1 MVKTFDILL
10 DLEKELY
17 SPSSLLFS
25 VSRNDFNTVQLNF
38 VITQDG
44 TPVDLTNKTVE
55 LAVKKPSGLSIY
67 QACEITSAKEGKA
80 KLALNQQAYIEYGIY
95 TAEVYIRDTNQL
107 AVTSPFWYQS
117 RTPIFNDTTEEAI
130 QSSND
135 WSALQEALFA
145 YDLRPKIIE
154 GFPTITPEYIG
165 QMAFDSMNKV
175 TYIASGLT
183 SNAWVTFGAG
193 EGGGGGGNDTMF
205 GDNPLNFTPARIGQM
220 FIDEINENV
229 YIAIGITASDWLQID
244 NEEFVKYAITWGEIL
259 EKPATFAPSAH
270 NHDWAEVENKP
281 IAFTPEIHTHDWVD
295 IQGKPATFEPSEH
308 GHEIIEV
315 LGLQDALDLKADGIH
330 SHDWAEIDNKPLT
343 FAPEAHDHDWT
354 EINGKP
360 LAFVPEVH
368 THAWVDIT
376 DKPATFAPSAH
387 NHDWAEV
394 TNKPLSFTPSIH
406 RHDWAEID
414 GKPLTFV
421 PEVHTHAWVDIT
433 DKPLAFTPEAHNHA
447 ITDVTGLQ
455 DAIDAKA
462 NVGASYLKTETY
474 SKAEV
479 YNKTEI
485 DQLTFGT
492 GEGSAVIVEDNL
504 MSNSPTNALSANQ
517 GRLLEETKA
526 DAIHTHTWVDI
537 TGKPTTFAPDAH
549 THTKAQI
556 TDFAHTHTK
565 AQITDFAH
573 SHDWAEVTG
582 KPLTFAP
589 ETHRHDWLEIDG
601 KPVAFNPEA
610 HNHEIGEITGL
621 QLALDSKAEDIHTHT
636 KAQITD
642 FAHNHTWGEV
652 TDKPLA
658 FVPEVHTHAW
668 VDITDKPLTFEPSAH
683 THDWAEI
690 DGKPLTFAPDVHTHD
705 WAEVTGKPTTFTPSA
720 HNHDWAEIDGKPL
733 TFAPEIHNH
742 EIGEITGLQASL
754 DSKADDADLLTKAN
768 VADVYTKLETY
779 SKTEV
784 DGIVT
789 GITEGGGTVV
799 EDNLI
804 SNSVS
809 SALSANQGRILN
821 ETKADIDHVH
831 DYAPETHN
839 HLIAEVEGL
848 QTELDGKANIIH
860 THAITDVTG
869 LQASLDSKADDA
881 DLLGKADINHNHD
894 ASYAPINHNHDAD
907 YAPINHNHAI
917 AEVTGLQ
924 LALDSKADDADL
936 LGKADSIHRHDWAE
950 IDGKPL
956 AFVPEVHTHAWVDIT
971 DKPLTFAPDAH
982 NHTKADI
989 TDFAHNH
996 TWGEVTDKPLAFV
1009 PEEHTHAWIDITGK
1023 PTTFAPD
1030 AHTHDWAEV
1039 TNKPLSFAPEAH
1051 NHAITDVTGLQLAL
1065 DSKAEDAHTHLW
1077 ADITDKP
1084 TTFTP
1089 EAHSHNWGEIQQK
1102 PTTFTPSAHS
1112 HNWGEIQQKPT
1123 TFTPSAHSHVISEVT
1138 GLQASLDSKAEDV
1151 HTHTKADITDF
1162 AHTHDWAEVTGKPVA
1177 YPAIAHM
1184 HEVADVNGLQT
1195 ALDGKADDSDLT
1207 AKANKPIQSASV
1219 PALPTI
1225 DPRYTGDMVIDTAQK
1240 RAFIAN
1246 GGTVADWERIAP
1258 TTYVDTADNYI
1269 INTLMGGLK
1278 LWSGTQAQ
1286 YDAIVTK
1293 NPTTLYFITG

>member
-17 SPSSLLFS
+17 SPSSLLFT
-25 VSRNDFNTVQLNF
+25 VSRNDFNSIQLNF

-95 TAEVYIRDTNQL
+95 TAEVYIRDANQL
-107 AVTSPFWYQS
+107 AVTNPFWYQS

-165 QMAFDSMNKV
+165 QMAFDKLNKI
-175 TYIASGLT
+175 TYIASDLT
-183 SNAWVTFGAG
+183 SNSWVTFGTG
-193 EGGGGGGNDTMF
+193 EGGGGGGNDTIF
-205 GDNPLNFTPARIGQM
+205 GDNPLNFTPIRKGQM

-229 YIAIGITASDWLQID
+229 YIAIGATAEDWLQID
-244 NEEFVKYAITWGEIL
+244 NEDFVKQAITW
-259 EKPATFAPSAH
+259 
-270 NHDWAEVENKP
+270 AEVLDKP
-281 IAFTPEIHTHDWVD
+281 T
-295 IQGKPATFEPSEH
+295 TFEPSEH

-376 DKPATFAPSAH
+376 DKPATFTPSAH

-394 TNKPLSFTPSIH
+394 TNKPLSFTPSTH

-433 DKPLAFTPEAHNHA
+433 DKPLAFNPEAHNHA
-447 ITDVTGLQ
+447 IAEVTGLQ

-462 NVGASYLKTETY
+462 NIGASYLKTETY

-485 DQLTFGT
+485 NQLTFGA

-504 MSNSPTNALSANQ
+504 MSISPTNALSANQ
-517 GRLLEETKA
+517 GRILEEMKA
-526 DAIHTHTWVDI
+526 DVIHNHTWGEI
-537 TGKPTTFAPDAH
+537 TGKPLTFAPDVH

-573 SHDWAEVTG
+573 NHDWAEVTG
-582 KPLTFAP
+582 KPLTFTP
-589 ETHRHDWLEIDG
+589 EIHRHDWAEIDG
-601 KPVAFNPEA
+601 KPIAFNPEA

-683 THDWAEI
+683 NHDWAEI
-690 DGKPLTFAPDVHTHD
+690 DGKPLTFAPDIHTH
-705 WAEVTGKPTTFTPSA
+705 A
-720 HNHDWAEIDGKPL
+720 WAEITGKPL
-733 TFAPEIHNH
+733 TFAPETHKH

-754 DSKADDADLLTKAN
+754 DSKADDTDLTTKAN
-768 VADVYTKLETY
+768 VADVYTKLQTY

-804 SNSVS
+804 SNSVN

-821 ETKADIDHVH
+821 ETKADINHVH

-839 HLIAEVEGL
+839 HLVAEIEGL
-848 QTELDGKANIIH
+848 QAELDGKANVIH
-860 THAITDVTG
+860 AHLISDVTG

-894 ASYAPINHNHDAD
+894 ASYAPINHNHDAS

-936 LGKADSIHRHDWAE
+936 LGKADLIHRHDWAE

-956 AFVPEVHTHAWVDIT
+956 TFVPEVHTHAWVDIT
-971 DKPLTFAPDAH
+971 NKPLTFAPDAH
-982 NHTKADI
+982 THTKADI

-996 TWGEVTDKPLAFV
+996 DWAEIDNKPLTFV
-1009 PEEHTHAWIDITGK
+1009 PEVHTHAWVDITGK
-1023 PTTFAPD
+1023 PTTFAPE
-1030 AHTHDWAEV
+1030 AHTHNWGEIQQ
-1039 TNKPLSFAPEAH
+1039 KPTSFTPEAH
-1051 NHAITDVTGLQLAL
+1051 NHAIAEVTGLQLAL
-1065 DSKAEDAHTHLW
+1065 DSKAEDV
-1077 ADITDKP
+1077 
-1084 TTFTP
+1084 
-1089 EAHSHNWGEIQQK
+1089 HSHSWGEITEK

-1123 TFTPSAHSHVISEVT
+1123 TFTPSAHNHVISEVT

-1162 AHTHDWAEVTGKPVA
+1162 AHNHDWAEVTGKPVA

-1184 HEVADVNGLQT
+1184 HEVADINNLQT
-1195 ALDGKADDSDLT
+1195 TLDSKAS
-1207 AKANKPIQSASV
+1207 
-1219 PALPTI
+1219 
-1225 DPRYTGDMVIDTAQK
+1225 
-1240 RAFIAN
+1240 
-1246 GGTVADWERIAP
+1246 

-1278 LWSGTQAQ
+1278 LWTGTQAQ

-1293 NPTTLYFITG
+1293 NATTLYFITG

>member
-95 TAEVYIRDTNQL
+95 TAEVYIRDANQL
-107 AVTSPFWYQS
+107 AVTNPFWYQS

-165 QMAFDSMNKV
+165 QMAFDKLNKI
-175 TYIASGLT
+175 TYIASDLT
-183 SNAWVTFGAG
+183 SNSWVTFGTG
-193 EGGGGGGNDTMF
+193 EGGGGGGNDTIF
-205 GDNPLNFTPARIGQM
+205 GDNPLNFTPIRKGQM

-229 YIAIGITASDWLQID
+229 YIAIGATAEDWLQID
-244 NEEFVKYAITWGEIL
+244 NEDFVKQAITW
-259 EKPATFAPSAH
+259 
-270 NHDWAEVENKP
+270 AEVL
-281 IAFTPEIHTHDWVD
+281 D
-295 IQGKPATFEPSEH
+295 KPATFEPSEH

-376 DKPATFAPSAH
+376 DKPATFTPSAH

-394 TNKPLSFTPSIH
+394 TNKPLSFTPSTH

-433 DKPLAFTPEAHNHA
+433 DKPLAFNPEAHNHA
-447 ITDVTGLQ
+447 IAEVTGLQ

-462 NVGASYLKTETY
+462 NIGASYLKTETY

-485 DQLTFGT
+485 NQLTFGA

-504 MSNSPTNALSANQ
+504 MSISPTNALSANQ
-517 GRLLEETKA
+517 GRILEEMKA
-526 DAIHTHTWVDI
+526 DVIHNHTWGEI
-537 TGKPTTFAPDAH
+537 TGKPLTFAPDVH

-573 SHDWAEVTG
+573 NHDWAEVTG
-582 KPLTFAP
+582 KPLTFTP
-589 ETHRHDWLEIDG
+589 EIHRHDWAEIDG

-610 HNHEIGEITGL
+610 HNHVISEVTGL
-621 QLALDSKAEDIHTHT
+621 QLALDSKAEEVHTHT

-683 THDWAEI
+683 NHDWAEI
-690 DGKPLTFAPDVHTHD
+690 NGKPLTFAPDVHTH
-705 WAEVTGKPTTFTPSA
+705 A
-720 HNHDWAEIDGKPL
+720 WAEITGKPL
-733 TFAPEIHNH
+733 TFTPETHNH
-742 EIGEITGLQASL
+742 EIAEINGLQASL
-754 DSKADDADLLTKAN
+754 DSKADDTDLTTKAN
-768 VADVYTKLETY
+768 VADVYTKLQTY

-804 SNSVS
+804 SNSVN

-821 ETKADIDHVH
+821 ETKADINHVH

-839 HLIAEVEGL
+839 HLVAEIEGL
-848 QTELDGKANIIH
+848 QAELDGKANVVH
-860 THAITDVTG
+860 THLISDVTG
-869 LQASLDSKADDA
+869 LQAS
-881 DLLGKADINHNHD
+881 
-894 ASYAPINHNHDAD
+894 
-907 YAPINHNHAI
+907 
-917 AEVTGLQ
+917 
-924 LALDSKADDADL
+924 LDSKADDADL

-956 AFVPEVHTHAWVDIT
+956 TFVPEVHTHAWV
-971 DKPLTFAPDAH
+971 
-982 NHTKADI
+982 
-989 TDFAHNH
+989 
-996 TWGEVTDKPLAFV
+996 
-1009 PEEHTHAWIDITGK
+1009 DITGK

-1030 AHTHDWAEV
+1030 AHT
-1039 TNKPLSFAPEAH
+1039 
-1051 NHAITDVTGLQLAL
+1051 
-1065 DSKAEDAHTHLW
+1065 
-1077 ADITDKP
+1077 
-1084 TTFTP
+1084 
-1089 EAHSHNWGEIQQK
+1089 HNWGEIQQK
-1102 PTTFTPSAHS
+1102 PTTFTPSAH
-1112 HNWGEIQQKPT
+1112 N
-1123 TFTPSAHSHVISEVT
+1123 HVISEVT
-1138 GLQASLDSKAEDV
+1138 GLQLALDSKAEEVHTHTKADITDFAHNHDWAEINGKPSTFPPEAHLHLKQQIIDFAHNHEIAEINGLQASLDSKAEDV

-1162 AHTHDWAEVTGKPVA
+1162 AHNHDWAEVTGKPVA
-1177 YPAIAHM
+1177 YPAIAHV
-1184 HEVADVNGLQT
+1184 HEVADINNLQT
-1195 ALDGKADDSDLT
+1195 TLDSKAS
-1207 AKANKPIQSASV
+1207 
-1219 PALPTI
+1219 
-1225 DPRYTGDMVIDTAQK
+1225 
-1240 RAFIAN
+1240 
-1246 GGTVADWERIAP
+1246 

-1269 INTLMGGLK
+1269 INTLMNGLK

-1293 NPTTLYFITG
+1293 NATTLYFITG

>member
-95 TAEVYIRDTNQL
+95 TAEVYIRDANQL
-107 AVTSPFWYQS
+107 AVTNPFWYQS

-165 QMAFDSMNKV
+165 QMAFDKLNKI
-175 TYIASGLT
+175 TYIASDLT
-183 SNAWVTFGAG
+183 SNSWVTFGTG
-193 EGGGGGGNDTMF
+193 EGGGGGGNDTIF
-205 GDNPLNFTPARIGQM
+205 GDNPLNFTPIRKGQM

-229 YIAIGITASDWLQID
+229 YIAIGATAEDWLQID
-244 NEEFVKYAITWGEIL
+244 NEDFVKQAITW
-259 EKPATFAPSAH
+259 
-270 NHDWAEVENKP
+270 AEVL
-281 IAFTPEIHTHDWVD
+281 D
-295 IQGKPATFEPSEH
+295 KPATFEPSEH

-376 DKPATFAPSAH
+376 DKPATFTPSAH

-394 TNKPLSFTPSIH
+394 TNKPLSFTPSTH

-433 DKPLAFTPEAHNHA
+433 DKPLAFNPEAHNHA
-447 ITDVTGLQ
+447 IAEVTGLQ

-462 NVGASYLKTETY
+462 NIGASYLKTETY

-485 DQLTFGT
+485 NQLTFGA

-504 MSNSPTNALSANQ
+504 MSISPTNALSANQ
-517 GRLLEETKA
+517 GRILEEMKA
-526 DAIHTHTWVDI
+526 DVIHNHTWGEI
-537 TGKPTTFAPDAH
+537 TGKPLTFAPDVH

-573 SHDWAEVTG
+573 NHDWAEVTG
-582 KPLTFAP
+582 KPLTFTP
-589 ETHRHDWLEIDG
+589 EIHRHDWAEIDG

-610 HNHEIGEITGL
+610 HNHVISEVTGL
-621 QLALDSKAEDIHTHT
+621 QLALDSKAEEVHTHT

-683 THDWAEI
+683 NHDWAEI
-690 DGKPLTFAPDVHTHD
+690 NGKPLTFAPDVHTH
-705 WAEVTGKPTTFTPSA
+705 A
-720 HNHDWAEIDGKPL
+720 WAEITGKPL
-733 TFAPEIHNH
+733 TFTPETHNH
-742 EIGEITGLQASL
+742 EIAEINGLQASL
-754 DSKADDADLLTKAN
+754 DSKADDTDLTTKAN
-768 VADVYTKLETY
+768 VADVYTKLQTY

-804 SNSVS
+804 SNSVN

-821 ETKADIDHVH
+821 ETKADINHVH

-839 HLIAEVEGL
+839 HLVAEIEGL
-848 QTELDGKANIIH
+848 QAELDGKANVVH
-860 THAITDVTG
+860 THLISDVTG
-869 LQASLDSKADDA
+869 LQAS
-881 DLLGKADINHNHD
+881 
-894 ASYAPINHNHDAD
+894 
-907 YAPINHNHAI
+907 
-917 AEVTGLQ
+917 
-924 LALDSKADDADL
+924 LDSKADDADL

-956 AFVPEVHTHAWVDIT
+956 TFVPEVHTHAWV
-971 DKPLTFAPDAH
+971 
-982 NHTKADI
+982 
-989 TDFAHNH
+989 
-996 TWGEVTDKPLAFV
+996 
-1009 PEEHTHAWIDITGK
+1009 DITGK

-1030 AHTHDWAEV
+1030 AHT
-1039 TNKPLSFAPEAH
+1039 
-1051 NHAITDVTGLQLAL
+1051 
-1065 DSKAEDAHTHLW
+1065 
-1077 ADITDKP
+1077 
-1084 TTFTP
+1084 
-1089 EAHSHNWGEIQQK
+1089 HNWGEIQQK
-1102 PTTFTPSAHS
+1102 PTTFTPSAH
-1112 HNWGEIQQKPT
+1112 N
-1123 TFTPSAHSHVISEVT
+1123 HVISEVT
-1138 GLQASLDSKAEDV
+1138 GLQLALDSKAEEVHTHTKADITDFAHNHDWAEINGKPSTFPPEAHLHLKQQIIDFAHNHEIAEINGLQASLDSKAEDV

-1162 AHTHDWAEVTGKPVA
+1162 AHNHDWAEVTGKPVA

-1184 HEVADVNGLQT
+1184 HEVADINNLQT
-1195 ALDGKADDSDLT
+1195 TLDSKAS
-1207 AKANKPIQSASV
+1207 
-1219 PALPTI
+1219 
-1225 DPRYTGDMVIDTAQK
+1225 
-1240 RAFIAN
+1240 
-1246 GGTVADWERIAP
+1246 

-1269 INTLMGGLK
+1269 INTLMDGLK

-1293 NPTTLYFITG
+1293 NATTLYFITG